1 MIGLNNFSWDMLD
14 NINDNVDYNFK
25 IDKIEMLFRK
35 IEDSEID
42 LQINKLNGNPSL

>member
-1 MIGLNNFSWDMLD
+1 MIGLNIFSWDMLD
-14 NINDNVDYNFK
+14 NISEIIDHSFK